1 MDLPKNARVAVV
13 DNEPKEVKDLLAVL
27 AKKGIGALYYVGPS
41 AFPADSLTGIR
52 LLFLDL
58 ELEGLQSSGPTT
70 KASAAVGVLKKLVS
84 PDNGPLVVV
93 IWTDHQEEASQ
104 VKAALQQAVK
114 MPLFVACIAK
124 SDCEIVDETG
134 ASHFSLDLIQTQLD
148 TQLSSAE
155 IDVFGLYVDW
165 ENAVFNGTVQLAAR
179 LSSVADDN
187 GDKWHEI
194 MSRAFYKLYRAECGK
209 NALQTAQEQFVSSCH
224 LYNSGLISN
233 LDAAIAEMRLG
244 VSSKFR
250 LKDSPLKTAEEE
262 DALTS
267 KLNAFLFYDS
277 MAHAAVL
284 PGDVFAVRNVGDENL
299 VKAVLYDFGA
309 KNDALEELSQSG
321 DVRLCKVIITP
332 PCDAANNKRL
342 RVPSKDNDNSKC
354 VQYERYAWALLV
366 SGNARSHL
374 TTKRGEYAYDFLRRF
389 EFAGKVCDLL
399 IDLYAIGTEV
409 IDANS
414 MDRIFTL
421 KPIPLADIQS
431 KAANQLNRI
440 GICAAE

>member
-13 DNEPKEVKDLLAVL
+13 DNAPDEVADLLSVL
-27 AKKGIGALYYVGPS
+27 AKEGVSTLFYNGPS
-41 AFPADSLTGIR
+41 AFPATPLTGIR

-58 ELEGLQSSGPTT
+58 ELAGLENANEKT
-70 KASAAVGVLKKLVS
+70 KASAAAANLKRLIG
-84 PDNGPLVVV
+84 PDNGPLLVVL
-93 IWTDHQEEASQ
+93 WTNHAEVAELSKQYM
-104 VKAALQQAVK
+104 LQAVK
-114 MPLFVACIAK
+114 LPLFVVPIDKADCMEGKSFVAEKIKSRIA
-124 SDCEIVDETG
+124 EM
-134 ASHFSLDLIQTQLD
+134 LTQ
-148 TQLSSAE
+148 SSA
-155 IDVFGLYVDW
+155 DCVGLYVDW
-165 ENAVFNGTVQLAAR
+165 ENAVFDSTVKLSAR
-179 LSSVADDN
+179 LSSVADGN
-187 GDKWHEI
+187 GDKWSEI

-233 LDAAIAEMRLG
+233 LDAAIAEMHLG

-250 LKDSPLKTAEEE
+250 LKDSSLKTAEEE
-262 DALTS
+262 ESLTS

-277 MAHAAVL
+277 MTHAVAL
-284 PGDVFAVRNVGDENL
+284 PGDVFAVRDVSDGNL
-299 VKAVLYDFGA
+299 LKAVLYDFGA
-309 KNDALEELSQSG
+309 KNDELDELSRSE

-399 IDLYAIGTEV
+399 VDLYAIGTEV

-421 KPIPLADIQS
+421 KPIPLADIQY

-440 GICAAE
+440 GICAVE